1 MKKIETGTV
10 FRLPISFDM
19 GDAYCKL
26 IDFSNVSMYY
36 GILIKVFDYF
46 ESKKIEDVEFFR
58 GMPLFMNPIAIAR
71 MPSVRGKYAWKK
83 IGVIKEYSD
92 GNVPVFKDID
102 GNGFGWDTLE
112 KYKSMKWYAKV
123 NFNER
128 VGPVDFD
135 KVRHLEEVYLRSTI
149 TIEKRIAMQLLR
161 YKGID
166 LEAFLTLHAPD
177 MNWKV
182 DYNTQKFIPL
192 YKTLPVPIR
201 GMPLIKGYVPD
212 EYLNWK
218 WE

>member
-1 MKKIETGTV
+1 
-10 FRLPISFDM
+10 
-19 GDAYCKL
+19 
-26 IDFSNVSMYY
+26 
-36 GILIKVFDYF
+36 
-46 ESKKIEDVEFFR
+46 
-58 GMPLFMNPIAIAR
+58 
-71 MPSVRGKYAWKK
+71 
-83 IGVIKEYSD
+83 
-92 GNVPVFKDID
+92 
-102 GNGFGWDTLE
+102 
-112 KYKSMKWYAKV
+112 
-123 NFNER
+123 
-128 VGPVDFD
+128 
-135 KVRHLEEVYLRSTI
+135 
-149 TIEKRIAMQLLR
+149 MQLLR